1 MELQWFLPFFGLHI
15 NTFCFLLHFFY
26 GCLNL
31 EYFLYQQFLLA

>member
-15 NTFCFLLHFFY
+15 NTFCFLHFFY